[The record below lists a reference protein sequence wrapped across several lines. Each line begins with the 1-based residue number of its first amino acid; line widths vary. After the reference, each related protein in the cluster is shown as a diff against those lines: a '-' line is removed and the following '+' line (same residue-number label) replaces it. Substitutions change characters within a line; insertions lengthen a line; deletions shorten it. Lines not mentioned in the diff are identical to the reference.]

1 MIKLEL
7 KNNIYSEKNVKKAI
21 CAYKEYGDIR
31 VQYKREKVLLIFS
44 NCKYDE
50 KLTAREFENYLI
62 GLENI

>member
-7 KNNIYSEKNVKKAI
+7 KNNIYSEKNIKKAI

-50 KLTAREFENYLI
+50 KLTA
-62 GLENI
+62 